1 MPSSHA
7 PALRH
12 LRAAD
17 PALARVIERVGAC
30 RFQARADGTH
40 LGAVARAIVFQQLS
54 GKAAST
60 IHGRFEA
67 LFGGRSPTA
76 AELLATPDE
85 TLRGV
90 GLSRQKTAYLK
101 DLAARVVAGELPIEE
116 LHDLDDDAVLES
128 LVRVKGVGRWTAQIF
143 LMFRLGRPDVM
154 PELDLGVQK
163 GLQLAYGLKTL
174 PKPREVARI
183 AERWAP
189 YRTIAAWYLWR
200 LLDNG
205 DGQAGTL
212 GPAPAAATQQGAA
225 KPGATKR
232 PAARKK
238 PTATKKSP
246 IATRAAAAKKRAGAK
261 RGAKRA
267 TTRATTTKRG
277 TTKRETSATKRGAPR
292 RGRA

>member
-1 MPSSHA
+1 MSSHSA
-7 PALRH
+7 ALRH
-12 LRAAD
+12 LKGAD

-30 RFQARADGTH
+30 LFQARADGTH

-54 GKAAST
+54 GKAAAT

-67 LFGGRSPTA
+67 LYGGRSPTA

-101 DLAARVVAGELPIEE
+101 DLAAKVVAGELPIEE
-116 LHDLDDDAVLES
+116 LHDLEDEAVLDA
-128 LVRVKGVGRWTAQIF
+128 LVRVKGIGRWTAQIF
-143 LMFRLGRPDVM
+143 LMFRLGRPDVL

-163 GLQLAYGLKTL
+163 GLQLAYGLDTL

-189 YRTIAAWYLWR
+189 YRTVAAWYLWR

-212 GPAPAAATQQGAA
+212 GPPPAKAAVAAKAPPTKRGVAKRGVTKRGAA
-225 KPGATKR
+225 KGGV
-232 PAARKK
+232 
-238 PTATKKSP
+238 
-246 IATRAAAAKKRAGAK
+246 AKKGAVKKGAAK
-261 RGAKRA
+261 RGAGKRVTAKRSA
-267 TTRATTTKRG
+267 TGKRP
-277 TTKRETSATKRGAPR
+277 ATKRKR
-292 RGRA
+292 T